1 MTTERQDLSDEL
13 AYVRSLAEEG
23 RYAPLVGGINYVVWG
38 ALIGTAALIQYAN
51 FAGYLTL
58 KGWIGWAP
66 WFAAFVLGWVGS
78 TFLSRRAGRKPGAR
92 TVGNR
97 TAAAAWLA
105 VGLFMTG
112 FFATVMIVHDN
123 FVAEGV
129 PPYFLFGLMFPVAFG
144 LYGVAF
150 FASAT
155 AAKLDW
161 LRWFALAAWGFSF
174 ASLFLIG
181 DSLQML
187 VAGIGTYVCALLP
200 GAILMRREPS
210 EIV

>member
-1 MTTERQDLSDEL
+1 MQSQQQDLSDEL

-23 RYAPLVGGINYVVWG
+23 RHAPLVGGINYVIWG
-38 ALIGTAALIQYAN
+38 ALIGTAALFQYAQL
-51 FAGYLTL
+51 AGYLAL
-58 KGWIGWAP
+58 GGGVAWAP
-66 WFAAFVLGWVGS
+66 WFAAFILGWIASVVFG
-78 TFLSRRAGRKPGAR
+78 RRAGRKPGAR

-105 VGLFMTG
+105 VGMFMSG
-112 FFATVMIVHDN
+112 FWLTVMFVHDR
-123 FVAEGV
+123 FTGAGV
-129 PPYFLFGLMFPVAFG
+129 PPYFLFSLMFPIAFG

-161 LRWFALAAWGFSF
+161 LRWFALAAWAFSF
-174 ASLFLIG
+174 VTLFLAA
-181 DSLQML
+181 DARQLL
-187 VAGIGTYVCALLP
+187 VAALGTYVCALLP
-200 GAILMRREPS
+200 GIILMRREPS